1 MIYSLRPPWGGI
13 DMSQK
18 INISISFNNEPS
30 KEGIENYTRILND
43 LFTKSMELDIKNK
56 DAE

>member
-1 MIYSLRPPWGGI
+1 
-13 DMSQK
+13 MSQK